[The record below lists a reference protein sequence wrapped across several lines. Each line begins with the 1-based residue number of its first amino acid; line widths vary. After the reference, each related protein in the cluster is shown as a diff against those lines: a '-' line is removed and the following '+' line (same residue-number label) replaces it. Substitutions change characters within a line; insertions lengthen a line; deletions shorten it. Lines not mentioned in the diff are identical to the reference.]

1 MIKRNQISLKHKIKS
16 YSLSFETKE
25 FLESVDEN
33 ILNQT
38 SSVLGKERRAWFK
51 GPYPDVV
58 NEIDKQL
65 RDYFEID
72 EDNKLIFSLYHP
84 PKKVDGKFETKTT
97 KLGTSKENILNRI
110 IICTV
115 PEQVEITF
123 GKAHG
128 EKMLMKTW
136 EAYQSPPFVGAIMDY
151 IFENKNHMQLEAKK
165 GFRSTRRS
173 KKIENRHILVFDYL
187 VSNKDME
194 KLGNLI
200 SSKQSPSE

>member
-1 MIKRNQISLKHKIKS
+1 MIKRNQVSLKHKIKS

-25 FLESVDEN
+25 FLNSVDDN
-33 ILNQT
+33 IVNQT

-51 GPYPDVV
+51 EPYPEIVG
-58 NEIDKQL
+58 EIDKQL
-65 RDYFEID
+65 RDYFELA
-72 EDNKLIFSLYHP
+72 EDNRLVFSLYHP
-84 PKKVDGKFETKTT
+84 PKKVDGKYESKTT
-97 KLGTSKENILNRI
+97 TLNNSKDNILNRI

-128 EKMLMKTW
+128 EKMLMKPW

-151 IFENKNHMQLEAKK
+151 IFENKNHMHMEARK

-173 KKIENRHILVFDYL
+173 KKIEDRYILVFDYL

-194 KLGNLI
+194 KLGDLI
-200 SSKQSPSE
+200 SSKRP